1 MNHPFPKSQHS
12 LALYAGNTSAPTILP
27 QSGRLPHSRSE
38 GNFRTGSVAAFFQ
51 PGNASLLQ
59 ESQPYFLRH
68 SVLHSIIHSF
78 QKKSSL
84 FLKFYNLYDR
94 INLQLAD
101 KRRILQK
108 RGRLFHGSFCRV
120 FGTKAAEDR
129 LKQGLIVAAAVVLSV
144 LIGAISILTGWLF
157 LLVLVIG
164 AIYGAYYLLTGC
176 YTEYEYT
183 VTNGELDVDKIAG
196 RRKRSHLLT
205 VPVSKFTGFG
215 VYTDQTDD
223 PSDATLFLCSDNT
236 GENAYYADFTTE
248 EYGTARLIFTPNEE
262 MVQTIV
268 LFLPAALKRQFRHG

>member
-1 MNHPFPKSQHS
+1 MFFHFRRRSCKTVSMEMASENGKQKRPVLKQDKSCNLLMNHPFPKSQHS

-108 RGRLFHGSFCRV
+108 RGRLFHGSF
-120 FGTKAAEDR
+120 
-129 LKQGLIVAAAVVLSV
+129 
-144 LIGAISILTGWLF
+144 
-157 LLVLVIG
+157 
-164 AIYGAYYLLTGC
+164 
-176 YTEYEYT
+176 
-183 VTNGELDVDKIAG
+183 
-196 RRKRSHLLT
+196 
-205 VPVSKFTGFG
+205 
-215 VYTDQTDD
+215 
-223 PSDATLFLCSDNT
+223 
-236 GENAYYADFTTE
+236 
-248 EYGTARLIFTPNEE
+248 
-262 MVQTIV
+262 
-268 LFLPAALKRQFRHG
+268 

>member
-1 MNHPFPKSQHS
+1 
-12 LALYAGNTSAPTILP
+12 
-27 QSGRLPHSRSE
+27 
-38 GNFRTGSVAAFFQ
+38 
-51 PGNASLLQ
+51 
-59 ESQPYFLRH
+59 
-68 SVLHSIIHSF
+68 
-78 QKKSSL
+78 
-84 FLKFYNLYDR
+84 
-94 INLQLAD
+94 
-101 KRRILQK
+101 
-108 RGRLFHGSFCRV
+108 
-120 FGTKAAEDR
+120 
-129 LKQGLIVAAAVVLSV
+129 
-144 LIGAISILTGWLF
+144 F

-215 VYTDQTDD
+215 FYTDQTDD

-268 LFLPAALKRQFRHG
+268 LFLPAALKRQFRQG

>member
-1 MNHPFPKSQHS
+1 MDHFAEY
-12 LALYAGNTSAPTILP
+12 L
-27 QSGRLPHSRSE
+27 
-38 GNFRTGSVAAFFQ
+38 V
-51 PGNASLLQ
+51 
-59 ESQPYFLRH
+59 
-68 SVLHSIIHSF
+68 
-78 QKKSSL
+78 
-84 FLKFYNLYDR
+84 
-94 INLQLAD
+94 
-101 KRRILQK
+101 QK
-108 RGRLFHGSFCRV
+108 RPTSQ
-120 FGTKAAEDR
+120 DR

-144 LIGAISILTGWLF
+144 LIGAIAVLTGWLF

-268 LFLPAALKRQFRHG
+268 LLWLGLASLLLFGMMGADKKKAKRGQWRIPEKTLFLVAICGGAVGGTLGMYQFHHKTKHRSFQIGFPFLAVLQLLLLGYLWMN

>member
-1 MNHPFPKSQHS
+1 MDHFAEY
-12 LALYAGNTSAPTILP
+12 L
-27 QSGRLPHSRSE
+27 
-38 GNFRTGSVAAFFQ
+38 V
-51 PGNASLLQ
+51 
-59 ESQPYFLRH
+59 
-68 SVLHSIIHSF
+68 
-78 QKKSSL
+78 
-84 FLKFYNLYDR
+84 
-94 INLQLAD
+94 
-101 KRRILQK
+101 QK
-108 RGRLFHGSFCRV
+108 RPTSQ
-120 FGTKAAEDR
+120 DR

-144 LIGAISILTGWLF
+144 LIGAISVLTGWLF

-196 RRKRSHLLT
+196 KRKRSHLLT
-205 VPVSKFTGFG
+205 VPVPKFTGFG

-223 PSDATLFLCSDNT
+223 PLDATLFLCSDNT

-268 LFLPAALKRQFRHG
+268 LFLPAALKRQFRQG

>member
-1 MNHPFPKSQHS
+1 MDHFAEY
-12 LALYAGNTSAPTILP
+12 L
-27 QSGRLPHSRSE
+27 
-38 GNFRTGSVAAFFQ
+38 V
-51 PGNASLLQ
+51 
-59 ESQPYFLRH
+59 
-68 SVLHSIIHSF
+68 
-78 QKKSSL
+78 
-84 FLKFYNLYDR
+84 
-94 INLQLAD
+94 
-101 KRRILQK
+101 QK
-108 RGRLFHGSFCRV
+108 RPTSQ
-120 FGTKAAEDR
+120 DR

-144 LIGAISILTGWLF
+144 LIGAIAVLTGWLF

-223 PSDATLFLCSDNT
+223 PSNVTLFLCSDNT

-248 EYGTARLIFTPNEE
+248 EYGTARLIFTPNGE

-268 LFLPAALKRQFRHG
+268 LFLPAALKRQFRQG

>member
-1 MNHPFPKSQHS
+1 MDHFAEY
-12 LALYAGNTSAPTILP
+12 L
-27 QSGRLPHSRSE
+27 
-38 GNFRTGSVAAFFQ
+38 V
-51 PGNASLLQ
+51 
-59 ESQPYFLRH
+59 
-68 SVLHSIIHSF
+68 
-78 QKKSSL
+78 
-84 FLKFYNLYDR
+84 
-94 INLQLAD
+94 
-101 KRRILQK
+101 QK
-108 RGRLFHGSFCRV
+108 RPTSQ
-120 FGTKAAEDR
+120 DR

-144 LIGAISILTGWLF
+144 LIGAISVLTGWLF

-164 AIYGAYYLLTGC
+164 AIFGAYYLLTGC

-183 VTNGELDVDKIAG
+183 VTNGELDVDKITG

-268 LFLPAALKRQFRHG
+268 LFLPAALKRQFRQDDGSRQEKSQTGAVANPRKDVVFGGNLRRCSRRHAGDVSVSP